1 MNPCQVILQPKF
13 LPQFPTKKHL
23 VSLIVGNA
31 HLGHILLDGHNLRT
45 LQMKWLRNQIGL
57 VSQEPTLFATTISEN
72 ILYGR
77 QDADMG
83 QVVEAAKA
91 ANAHSFIE
99 ALPDGYDTKVEHII
113 LCIDFDVNFACSS
126 QGVTVFIYN

>member
-1 MNPCQVILQPKF
+1 
-13 LPQFPTKKHL
+13 
-23 VSLIVGNA
+23 
-31 HLGHILLDGHNLRT
+31 
-45 LQMKWLRNQIGL
+45 MKWLRNQIGL
-57 VSQEPTLFATTISEN
+57 VSQEPALFATTISEN

-83 QVVEAAKA
+83 RVVEAAKA

-113 LCIDFDVNFACSS
+113 LCIDFNFNFAWSYCLRM
-126 QGVTVFIYN
+126 

>member
-1 MNPCQVILQPKF
+1 
-13 LPQFPTKKHL
+13 
-23 VSLIVGNA
+23 
-31 HLGHILLDGHNLRT
+31 
-45 LQMKWLRNQIGL
+45 MKWLRNQIGL

-83 QVVEAAKA
+83 QVVDAAKA

-99 ALPDGYDTKVEHII
+99 ALPHGYDTKVEHII
-113 LCIDFDVNFACSS
+113 LCIDFDLNFVCSS
-126 QGVTVFIYN
+126 QGVTVFFYN